1 MSARD
6 HADGWLA
13 AWNARDLDRIIAC
26 YSEDVDFVAPTVV
39 RRWGRPD
46 GALQGREELRR
57 HFAKGLEL
65 APEIR
70 FSEEALLQTPG
81 GYALL
86 YRREN
91 GNRVLDVVELDS
103 EGAASRVPLTTSQ
116 IKPEVWEQFRRTGSG
131 VR

>member
-6 HADGWLA
+6 HADRWLA
-13 AWNARDLDRIIAC
+13 AWNNRDLEKVMGC
-26 YSEDVDFVAPTVV
+26 YAEDVDFVAPTVV

-46 GALQGREELRR
+46 GALRGREELRQ

-65 APEIR
+65 APEIH

-86 YRREN
+86 YVREN
-91 GNRVLDVVELDS
+91 GNRVLDAVELDS
-103 EGAASRVPLTTSQ
+103 DGLACRVRAYYELDQ
-116 IKPEVWEQFRRTGSG
+116 G
-131 VR
+131 

>member
-1 MSARD
+1 VSARD
-6 HADGWLA
+6 HADRWLA

-26 YSEDVDFVAPTVV
+26 YSGDVDFVAPTVV

-46 GALQGREELRR
+46 GALQGREELRQ

-91 GNRVLDVVELDS
+91 GTRVLDVVELDS
-103 EGAASRVPLTTSQ
+103 EGAACRVRAYYESDQT
-116 IKPEVWEQFRRTGSG
+116 
-131 VR
+131 